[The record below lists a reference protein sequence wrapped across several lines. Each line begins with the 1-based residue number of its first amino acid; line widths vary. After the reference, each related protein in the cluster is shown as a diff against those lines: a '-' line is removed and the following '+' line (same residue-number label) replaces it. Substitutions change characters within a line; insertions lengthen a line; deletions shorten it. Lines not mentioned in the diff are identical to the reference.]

1 MNTVVVL
8 GNGFDLDLGW
18 NTSYK
23 DFFNHNYGGR
33 SITLVDDSLIQYI
46 INHAGKKDTWY
57 DLEKMLSDYCVL
69 KSQEERTEQQL
80 LDDSLDYGELRT
92 KLKKFIAEGTTTP
105 ADSNSFAYKLLNK
118 CIESAKIHRSSNDIS
133 PVIFSFNYSNL
144 GKVISQIDPKATF
157 DYHAVHGTLEK
168 NNIIFGFNNRSDIKR
183 EYRCYQKSHDDSYE
197 SHNILPAL
205 MDASNIIFFG
215 MSMGDIDGAYYA
227 EVLRKTSVVGGFRS
241 RMHKNITFVTYDS
254 ESRLAIKNNL
264 QDAGIDT
271 MVLCNTNNVKFILTS
286 KRKELETKNAMYEL
300 LNTL

>member
-1 MNTVVVL
+1 MKKVIVL

-23 DFFNHNYGGR
+23 EFFLTQYGSRPVTGK
-33 SITLVDDSLIQYI
+33 DDSMIQYI
-46 INHAGKKDTWY
+46 INHAGEKDTWY

-69 KSQEERTEQQL
+69 KSKEERTEQQL
-80 LDDSLDYGELRT
+80 LDDRQDYKELRT
-92 KLKKFIAEGTTTP
+92 KLKKFIAEGTSKP
-105 ADSNSFAYKLLNK
+105 ADSNSFAYAILKK
-118 CIESAKIHRSSNDIS
+118 CIESAKRNIS
-133 PVIFSFNYSNL
+133 APDFVPAVFSFNYSDL
-144 GKVISQIDPKATF
+144 GKVVSQIDSKTQF
-157 DYHAVHGTLEK
+157 GYHAVHGTLEK
-168 NNIIFGFNNRSDIKR
+168 DNIIFGFNNRGDIKR

-205 MDASNIIFFG
+205 MDASDIIFFG

-227 EVLRKTSVVGGFRS
+227 EVLRQTSIVGGYRT

-271 MVLCNTNNVKFILTS
+271 MVLCNTNNVKFLLTS
-286 KRKELETKNAMYEL
+286 NIKESKSLNEMNNL